1 VDLKSAHVD
10 LKIDRTLDLR
20 NNIDSLYFYEQ
31 LQNIKDLPFTFEEI
45 KESIEIISTY
55 LTGDEWLII
64 YPGVVNLGQAFISHG
79 NLVTKI
85 QIAEDGQ
92 QLLCC
97 FIEDIIPLGL
107 NLLQLR
113 SLSNFDRLI
122 QRLNIPSHERT
133 STIFEIFVTAS

>member
-1 VDLKSAHVD
+1 VD

-31 LQNIKDLPFTFEEI
+31 LQNSKDLPFTFEEI
-45 KESIEIISTY
+45 KESIETISTY

-133 STIFEIFVTAS
+133 STIFEIFCDCKLTLQSS